1 MQFTT
6 KIPISKSNNPIDYNS
21 KVLSLGSCFAENI
34 GKKFDYYKFQTTT
47 NPFGIIFNAV
57 SIEKLVNRIVN
68 GIEFTEKDIFYHN
81 DLWHCYEVHS
91 ELSNPNKEVFLK
103 RLNSIVVFLN
113 HQITIST
120 HVIITLGTSWVYRNI
135 DSNEIVANCHKVSQ
149 KEFTKE
155 LLSVETVEKSIE
167 NIISLVHQINKNCNF
182 IFTVSPVRHIKDG
195 FVENTISKAHLI
207 SAIHNLL
214 NTEHCKL
221 NTNYFPSYE
230 ILLDELRDYRFYAED
245 MLHPN
250 QVAIDYIWQR
260 FKETVI
266 SEKAFQTMDEVETIQ
281 KALSHRPFNP
291 NSSSHLKFIENTQRK
306 ISNLQLMLP
315 FIKF

>member
-1 MQFTT
+1 MQFRTR
-6 KIPISKSNNPIDYNS
+6 IPILQNKTQINYQSKIIA
-21 KVLSLGSCFAENI
+21 LGSCFVENI
-34 GKKFDYYKFQTTT
+34 GKKIDYYKFQNTV
-47 NPFGIIFNAV
+47 NPFGIIFNPISLEKV
-57 SIEKLVNRIVN
+57 IVRSIQKDY
-68 GIEFTEKDIFYHN
+68 FKEKDIFFHN

-91 ELSNPNKEVFLK
+91 ELSNPNKDFFLK
-103 RLNSIVVFLN
+103 QLNALIDDTNVQLKQATHCIV
-113 HQITIST
+113 
-120 HVIITLGTSWVYRNI
+120 TLGTSWVYQYNETK
-135 DSNEIVANCHKVSQ
+135 EIVANCHKVPQ
-149 KEFTKE
+149 KQFLKQ
-155 LLSVETVEKSIE
+155 LLSIDEIEKSLK
-167 NIISLVHQINKNCNF
+167 NIVFLVASVNPNCSF

-195 FVENTISKAHLI
+195 FVENNVSKAHLI

-214 NTEHCKL
+214 NTEHLKR

-230 ILLDELRDYRFYAED
+230 IVMDELRDYRFYAED

-266 SEKAFQTMDEVETIQ
+266 SEIAFLTMDEVETIQ

-306 ISNLQLMLP
+306 ISNLQAKFS
-315 FIKF
+315 FIQF

>member
-1 MQFTT
+1 MQFRTR
-6 KIPISKSNNPIDYNS
+6 IPILQNKTQINYQSKIIA
-21 KVLSLGSCFAENI
+21 LGSCFVENI
-34 GKKFDYYKFQTTT
+34 GKKIDYYKFQNTV
-47 NPFGIIFNAV
+47 NPFGIIFNPISLEKV
-57 SIEKLVNRIVN
+57 IVRSIQKDY
-68 GIEFTEKDIFYHN
+68 FKEKDIFFHN

-91 ELSNPNKEVFLK
+91 ELSNPNKDFFLK
-103 RLNSIVVFLN
+103 QLNALIDDTNVQLK
-113 HQITIST
+113 QAT
-120 HVIITLGTSWVYRNI
+120 HCIITLGTSWVYQYNETK
-135 DSNEIVANCHKVSQ
+135 EIVANCHKVPQ
-149 KEFTKE
+149 KQFLKQ
-155 LLSVETVEKSIE
+155 LLSIDEIEKSLK
-167 NIISLVHQINKNCNF
+167 NIVFLVASVNPNCSF

-195 FVENTISKAHLI
+195 FVENNVSKAHLI

-214 NTEHCKL
+214 NTEHLKR

-230 ILLDELRDYRFYAED
+230 IVMDELRDYRFYAED

-266 SEKAFQTMDEVETIQ
+266 SEIAFLTMDEVETIQ

-306 ISNLQLMLP
+306 ISNLQAKIS
-315 FIKF
+315 FIQF